1 MTYRHS
7 FVLGLMMITSL
18 SCTAQ
23 SLWGASEINTYT
35 KTDFAMDTVVSE
47 TLYTTGEDITADV
60 IEALK
65 NVEENW
71 ISWTEESSQI
81 YQINQNAGST
91 VTVSQ
96 ETAAYLKQVL
106 ELSEASE
113 GAMDPTMGKIIRLW
127 DIDGENPHIPEE
139 KELNTLLKN
148 VGYSKITLDGN
159 KVTLPA
165 GMTLD
170 LGAAGKGIGCD
181 AAEQVLEKE
190 KEVSGMI
197 LNLGGSSVMSY

>member
-1 MTYRHS
+1 MTNRRS
-7 FVLGLMMITSL
+7 FVLGLFITASL
-18 SCTAQ
+18 LCTSRTA
-23 SLWGASEINTYT
+23 WGNSEINTYT

-60 IEALK
+60 ISALK
-65 NVEENW
+65 DVEENW
-71 ISWTEESSQI
+71 ISWTKENSQI

-127 DIDGENPHIPEE
+127 DIDGEDPHIPEE
-139 KELNTLLKN
+139 KDKDNHK
-148 VGYSKITLDGN
+148 
-159 KVTLPA
+159 
-165 GMTLD
+165 
-170 LGAAGKGIGCD
+170 
-181 AAEQVLEKE
+181 
-190 KEVSGMI
+190 
-197 LNLGGSSVMSY
+197 

>member
-18 SCTAQ
+18 SCTSQ

-60 IEALK
+60 ITALK
-65 NVEENW
+65 NVEENL

-106 ELSEASE
+106 ELSKASE

-139 KELNTLLKN
+139 KDRDNRK
-148 VGYSKITLDGN
+148 S
-159 KVTLPA
+159 
-165 GMTLD
+165 
-170 LGAAGKGIGCD
+170 
-181 AAEQVLEKE
+181 
-190 KEVSGMI
+190 
-197 LNLGGSSVMSY
+197 

>member
-1 MTYRHS
+1 MTNRRS
-7 FVLGLMMITSL
+7 FVLGLFITASFL
-18 SCTAQ
+18 CTSRTA
-23 SLWGASEINTYT
+23 WGNSEINTYT

-113 GAMDPTMGKIIRLW
+113 GAMDLTMGKIIRLW
-127 DIDGENPHIPEE
+127 DIDG
-139 KELNTLLKN
+139 
-148 VGYSKITLDGN
+148 
-159 KVTLPA
+159 
-165 GMTLD
+165 
-170 LGAAGKGIGCD
+170 
-181 AAEQVLEKE
+181 
-190 KEVSGMI
+190 
-197 LNLGGSSVMSY
+197 

>member
-7 FVLGLMMITSL
+7 FVLGLMVITSL

-106 ELSEASE
+106 ELSEVSE

-139 KELNTLLKN
+139 K
-148 VGYSKITLDGN
+148 
-159 KVTLPA
+159 
-165 GMTLD
+165 
-170 LGAAGKGIGCD
+170 
-181 AAEQVLEKE
+181 
-190 KEVSGMI
+190 
-197 LNLGGSSVMSY
+197 